1 MCVRERQPSVVR
13 KFTTTQND
21 KSASSWEHPW
31 QMRHSQEEKLTAL
44 QNFPLHSDSLFVW
57 SLFLTLK
64 QNVPS
69 LLPGGS
75 KFVLWGN
82 EFPTFPCHDCLRP
95 RFSLVAWSSVLKK
108 SALFLQFPLMGH
120 GFHMFYHLAQS
131 SLNGYCLNNGPL
143 KTYHPDRKQSG
154 KCDTQRITSY
164 FLWSQHSRWNTISLS
179 SHRTNLSNRW
189 LNSHQDPC
197 SHKLLSCKLF
207 SHACLMVFL
216 NLKVGFHMYAFLVSF
231 FTVIHFCGSK
241 IV

>member
-1 MCVRERQPSVVR
+1 MRQ
-13 KFTTTQND
+13 
-21 KSASSWEHPW
+21 
-31 QMRHSQEEKLTAL
+31 SQEEKLTTKLPTPFWLAL
-44 QNFPLHSDSLFVW
+44 CLKPFSRAETKCAFLITRWFKVCSPRKWICNFPLPRLFKTAILPCSLI
-57 SLFLTLK
+57 
-64 QNVPS
+64 
-69 LLPGGS
+69 
-75 KFVLWGN
+75 
-82 EFPTFPCHDCLRP
+82 
-95 RFSLVAWSSVLKK
+95 FSAKK

-179 SHRTNLSNRW
+179 SHRTHLSNRW

-207 SHACLMVFL
+207 SHACLMAFL
-216 NLKVGFHMYAFLVSF
+216 NLKVGFHIYAFLVSF